1 MVRAFMILLCLQLN
15 AELHAMR
22 QIAKSHE
29 FTFSSETMHI
39 RPEDRKLVFDAYR
52 DIKTQI
58 MAEHNCTESEISR
71 WCTDKDC
78 DIPYI
83 LLKDKYEKEVP
94 LVRFWHALSGLTF
107 SACALARPT
116 FEARVAKC
124 MSIPYVRESQ
134 TGLAVEALVKRL
146 ENALH
151 DQEKPK
157 IKKWSHKNISA
168 TKPFDFSILDAFQPD
183 DLENVALMNREWR
196 DHHEDPEYDHGAAKY
211 WFADLDGDLE
221 RALKNAK
228 SKLVYIGQMYNH
240 SMQQHRAWQILY
252 DWREYFSGSYE

>member
-134 TGLAVEALVKRL
+134 TGLAVETLIKRL
-146 ENALH
+146 ENIRILEIFGKSIYTKKTSVLQIFT
-151 DQEKPK
+151 QE
-157 IKKWSHKNISA
+157 A
-168 TKPFDFSILDAFQPD
+168 LDA
-183 DLENVALMNREWR
+183 VRLMNNEWS
-196 DHHEDPEYDHGAAKY
+196 DHHDDPEYDHGAAKY
-211 WFADLDGDLE
+211 WFADLDSDLE
-221 RALKNAK
+221 TEIQRVEPILQKIASQWLPTANRQRARN
-228 SKLVYIGQMYNH
+228 
-240 SMQQHRAWQILY
+240 ILY
-252 DWREYFSGSYE
+252 DWREYFSENYE